1 MEASMFQA
9 LVQIESNSLPQAPQ
23 RAISRT
29 YPAVPQ
35 RDDDIE
41 MKPLTRPTT
50 ATGLAAPS
58 SPSGPS
64 TPHEE
69 RDLLMTAVG
78 TSGGPEHA
86 GSWSNPDADADGNNI
101 FEVLPSLT
109 DPPMNKYR
117 YAACCVQTLLSGLT
131 DSAPGALIPYM
142 EKHYNIGYAVV
153 SLIFISNA
161 FGFIAAAPFVDALR
175 ARLGRARTTFLANII
190 VTLGFI
196 PLLAAAPFP
205 AVVVGYS
212 FIGFGFAV
220 NLAISNVFA
229 ANMKNGTVLLG
240 AMHGAYGVGGTVG
253 PLIATRIVSTL
264 GPSAWNQYY
273 ILSVVLGLANAAF
286 FFWSFRGYES
296 ESGATTHE
304 PPAGPSSSSSSP
316 SSPSPSPSR
325 PSHIRPELTGM
336 LSAFQSR
343 VVLLGATFIFAYQG
357 AEVSISG
364 WVISFL
370 IAARNGNPTAVG
382 NVTSGFWG
390 GITLGR
396 FALSPVGARV
406 GEKRFIFFLT
416 AGAAVFQLLVWLLPN
431 IIGEAVSLAFVGLL
445 LGPIYPCAATVFTR
459 SLSRREQVSGLGVI
473 SAFGSSGGAV
483 APFAT
488 GLLAQAVGTFVLHP
502 IAIGLF
508 GAMIVCWLGVPS
520 PRKRSE

>member
-1 MEASMFQA
+1 MFQA

-23 RAISRT
+23 RVVSRT

-35 RDDDIE
+35 RDEDIE
-41 MKPLTRPTT
+41 MKPLTRPV
-50 ATGLAAPS
+50 AAPS

-69 RDLLMTAVG
+69 RDLMMTAPG
-78 TSGGPEHA
+78 TPGATDRP
-86 GSWSNPDADADGNNI
+86 GSWVIPGAGVDASSI
-101 FEVLPSLT
+101 FEIPQSLT
-109 DPPMNKYR
+109 DPPRNKFR
-117 YAACCVQTLLSGLT
+117 YAACCVQTLLAGLT

-175 ARLGRARTTFLANII
+175 ARLGRAKATFIANII
-190 VTLGFI
+190 VALGFI

-212 FIGFGFAV
+212 FIGFGFAI
-220 NLAISNVFA
+220 NLAISNVFS
-229 ANMKNGTVLLG
+229 ANLQNGTVLLG
-240 AMHGAYGVGGTVG
+240 AMHGSYGIGGTVG
-253 PLIATRIVSTL
+253 PLIATSIVSTL
-264 GPSAWNQYY
+264 GPEAWNRYY
-273 ILSVVLGLANAAF
+273 ILSIALALANAVF
-286 FFWSFRGYES
+286 FFWSFWGYES
-296 ESGATTHE
+296 ETPATASE
-304 PPAGPSSSSSSP
+304 PAGPRPSSP
-316 SSPSPSPSR
+316 SSPSSSAR
-325 PSHIRPELTGM
+325 AAAAAVRPELTGM
-336 LSAFQSR
+336 LHAFQSR

-396 FALSPVGARV
+396 FLLSPVGARV
-406 GEKRFIFFLT
+406 GEKRFIYFLT

-431 IIGEAVSLAFVGLL
+431 IIGEAVSLAVVGLL

-488 GLLAQAVGTFVLHP
+488 GLLAQAVGPFVLHP
-502 IAIGLF
+502 IAIALF
-508 GAMIVCWLGVPS
+508 GAMIVCWFGVPT

>member
-1 MEASMFQA
+1 MFQA

-23 RAISRT
+23 RAVSRT

-35 RDDDIE
+35 RDEDIE
-41 MKPLTRPTT
+41 MKPLTRP
-50 ATGLAAPS
+50 ATAAPQ

-69 RDLLMTAVG
+69 RDLVLSVPG
-78 TSGGPEHA
+78 TPG
-86 GSWSNPDADADGNNI
+86 ADANNI

-109 DPPMNKYR
+109 DPPRNKYR
-117 YAACCVQTLLSGLT
+117 YAACCAQTLLSGLT

-175 ARLGRARTTFLANII
+175 VRFGRAKTTFIANII
-190 VTLGFI
+190 VALGFI
-196 PLLAAAPFP
+196 PLLVAAPFP

-220 NLAISNVFA
+220 NLAISNVFS
-229 ANMKNGTVLLG
+229 ANLKNGTVLLG
-240 AMHGAYGVGGTVG
+240 AMHGTYGIGGTVG
-253 PLIATRIVSTL
+253 PLIATSIVSTQ
-264 GPSAWNQYY
+264 GPEAWNRYY
-273 ILSVVLGLANAAF
+273 ILAIALSIANALF
-286 FFWSFRGYES
+286 FFWSFWGYEN
-296 ESGATTHE
+296 ETAA
-304 PPAGPSSSSSSP
+304 AGPEHAAPAASSSSP
-316 SSPSPSPSR
+316 PASDPAAAAAV
-325 PSHIRPELTGM
+325 RPELTGM
-336 LSAFQSR
+336 LHAFQSR
-343 VVLLGATFIFAYQG
+343 VVLLGATFIFCYQG

-406 GEKRFIFFLT
+406 GEKRFIYFLT

-431 IIGEAVSLAFVGLL
+431 IIGEAVSLAVVGLL

-508 GAMIVCWLGVPS
+508 GAMVVCWFNIPS
-520 PRKRSE
+520 PSKRSE

>member
-1 MEASMFQA
+1 MFQA

-35 RDDDIE
+35 RDEDIE
-41 MKPLTRPTT
+41 MKPLTRP
-50 ATGLAAPS
+50 AVASP

-69 RDLLMTAVG
+69 RDLVMSIPG
-78 TSGGPEHA
+78 TPGAPERR
-86 GSWSNPDADADGNNI
+86 GSWANPDADVDVNNI
-101 FEVLPSLT
+101 FEVRPSLT

-161 FGFIAAAPFVDALR
+161 FGFIAAAPFVDTLR
-175 ARLGRARTTFLANII
+175 VRLGRAKATFLANII
-190 VTLGFI
+190 VAFGFI

-212 FIGFGFAV
+212 LIGFGFAI
-220 NLAISNVFA
+220 NLAISNVFS
-229 ANMKNGTVLLG
+229 ANLQNGTVLLG
-240 AMHGAYGVGGTVG
+240 AMHGTYGIGGTVG
-253 PLIATRIVSTL
+253 PLIATSIVSTL
-264 GPSAWNQYY
+264 GPEAWNRYY
-273 ILSVVLGLANAAF
+273 NLSIALAVANAVF
-286 FFWSFRGYES
+286 FLWSFWGYES
-296 ESGATTHE
+296 ETPATTAQE
-304 PPAGPSSSSSSP
+304 PAAPSSSSSSP
-316 SSPSPSPSR
+316 QAQQAQAV
-325 PSHIRPELTGM
+325 RPELTGM
-336 LSAFQSR
+336 LNAFHSR

-370 IAARNGNPTAVG
+370 LAARKGNPTAVG

-396 FALSPVGARV
+396 FLLSPVGARV
-406 GEKRFIFFLT
+406 GEKRFIYFLT

-431 IIGEAVSLAFVGLL
+431 IIGEAVSLAVVGLL
-445 LGPIYPCAATVFTR
+445 LGPVYPCAATVFTR
-459 SLSRREQVSGLGVI
+459 GLSRREQVSGLGVI

-508 GAMIVCWLGVPS
+508 GAMIVCWFGVPS
-520 PRKRSE
+520 PRKRSD